1 MRNRR
6 IVFNKYCLFRSPRR
20 RQTTKTLSEDM
31 ADEQDG
37 DPLDLLDGQTAR
49 LALQTSSGS
58 KRKKEPFYDEPE
70 IDSDGRLVVRLD
82 GKRSKKEKLIERSSD
97 GSDSD
102 LKSIASKKS
111 FISLVSSKAN
121 KRRKGSESGWA
132 YTGKEYTS
140 KKAGGDFKKSDKLD
154 PYAYWPL
161 DRKLLNKRTERKAAA
176 RKGMSSVI
184 QKMTKSLEGKS
195 VSGALSV
202 RERNWGRKIKKWLKE

>member
-1 MRNRR
+1 MRNRK
-6 IVFNKYCLFRSPRR
+6 IVINKYCLFRSPRR
-20 RQTTKTLSEDM
+20 CQTTKTLSEDM

-37 DPLDLLDGQTAR
+37 DPLDLLDRAR

-82 GKRSKKEKLIERSSD
+82 GKRPKKEKLIERSSD

-132 YTGKEYTS
+132 YTGKSILVKRLGVISRRVISWIHMHIGLLTGNCSIRGLRE
-140 KKAGGDFKKSDKLD
+140 
-154 PYAYWPL
+154 
-161 DRKLLNKRTERKAAA
+161 KLLLERACQVSFKR
-176 RKGMSSVI
+176 
-184 QKMTKSLEGKS
+184 
-195 VSGALSV
+195 
-202 RERNWGRKIKKWLKE
+202 